1 VKIDLDIGLLKSL
14 LVFGAV
20 IEARDAYTGGH
31 VWRVA
36 QFSELIAKKTGL
48 SEEQVFRAFI
58 GGLVHDLGKIGV
70 PDSILNKPGKLTDVE
85 NEIMRTHP
93 QTGRNI
99 LAAHPLA
106 PLVLDA
112 ISYHHERADGQ
123 GYPEGIPRGEIS
135 ITSKIVTIADAFD
148 AMTSTRSYRAGMNK
162 EKAIS
167 IIQSASNSQFDITL
181 VDRLVELSD
190 ANQLDGIVGH
200 SDESRPLLTCPTC
213 GPIIAVPRNKK
224 ESDTICCN
232 SCKTEFTLHNKDD
245 FFNIESTGRKLLTA
259 QPEIDLE
266 LIEEMARKAPK
277 QIDL

>member
-1 VKIDLDIGLLKSL
+1 MKVDLDIGLLKSL

-58 GGLVHDLGKIGV
+58 GGLVHDLGKVGV
-70 PDSILNKPGKLTDVE
+70 PDSILNKPGKLTDLE
-85 NEIMRTHP
+85 YEIMRTHP
-93 QTGRNI
+93 QTGRKI

-112 ISYHHERADGQ
+112 ISHHHERADGQ
-123 GYPEGIPRGEIS
+123 GYPEGIPRDEIS
-135 ITSKIVTIADAFD
+135 ISSRIVTIADAFD
-148 AMTSTRSYRAGMNK
+148 AMTSTRPYRAAMKK

-167 IIQSASNSQFDITL
+167 ILQSNSDSQFDTTL
-181 VDRLVELSD
+181 VDCLVDLSA
-190 ANQLDGIVGH
+190 ANRLDGIIGH
-200 SDESRPLLTCPTC
+200 SDDSRPLLTCPVC

-224 ESDTICCN
+224 DSDKIYCN
-232 SCKTEFTLHNKDD
+232 SCKNEFELHKKDD
-245 FFNIESTGRKLLTA
+245 FFGIESTGRNLLTA
-259 QPEIDLE
+259 QPEIDVE
-266 LIEEMARKAPK
+266 QIEEMAIKAPK